1 MAIRLKLI
9 LCTILNCFPVLLMA
23 DELQAWVDTF
33 SPSNAIGSPGMVET
47 QGHGSEFQPY
57 SEETKSRTNREN
69 TRKQMLAEVE
79 RAWRRPE
86 HRSQLHEIAGRVGIE
101 RDISRLKKIRIP
113 RAEFTNLPVSI
124 VVDQL
129 AAVSERYDE
138 EGKGINIVVVDPSGL
153 DPKIS
158 MTLRDLSLDRILDL
172 IVESIGFEYHA
183 QTDVVV
189 LRASEESGYGLETEF
204 FPLNRST
211 LIRLTGVRS
220 ESVPDPTAPDPFAP
234 VAGDNH
240 LNEQEELESGLLRFF
255 QRAGVPFTSV
265 AGASLAFADGQLI
278 VTHTPRNLD
287 RVRNILRRYS
297 QIRQVEIE
305 TRFIEVE
312 AERLAEIGM
321 EWQMLTSGKP
331 MFDSRGLPV
340 ITESGSQLRSYR
352 NRITNSPTRR
362 ITGGTNQ
369 SANGNNRI
377 IIDRPGTT
385 IPDLGYGPPSIPSR
399 TGMNVPG
406 GDLANISGVI
416 GSSEFNLLIRALERE
431 SGSDLLSAPKVTV
444 LSGKT
449 AEITVAQEFRYPQN
463 FGDISADV
471 GRGDSTSGSAGVAIT
486 AGTPRDFAV
495 RNLGVEM
502 RVTPSVEE
510 DNAISLRLEPAVT
523 EFDGFIEYGGP
534 SVAIASDTTVTV
546 PSGFYQPLFSVR
558 RIRTEVTIWDG
569 ATVVMGGLTREE
581 SVHVEDR
588 VPVLG
593 GIPVLGRLFRSE
605 GVRSQ
610 KRNLLIFVTANLV
623 SPGGSHSRLQDID
636 PGPSSKMDEGNFPKT
651 P

>member
-1 MAIRLKLI
+1 MAHFIKRLLI
-9 LCTILNCFPVLLMA
+9 FGWVWFSMTA
-23 DELQAWVDTF
+23 DADDLQAWVD
-33 SPSNAIGSPGMVET
+33 A
-47 QGHGSEFQPY
+47 Y
-57 SEETKSRTNREN
+57 SEQQSSAEIDDLSIATADESRRHRRKIIDDRQEFREK
-69 TRKQMLAEVE
+69 TREKMLEEVG
-79 RAWRRPE
+79 RAWQRPAQRPIQRE
-86 HRSQLHEIAGRVGIE
+86 PTGSLRVDME
-101 RDISRLKKIRIP
+101 LSRLRSIIIP
-113 RAEFTNLPVSI
+113 RVEFSNIPLSV

-129 AAVSERYDE
+129 SLASERYDDR
-138 EGKGINIVVVDPSGL
+138 GNGINIVVVDPAGL
-153 DPKIS
+153 DPIVN
-158 MTLRDLSLDRILDL
+158 MTLRDLSLNRILDL
-172 IVESIGFEYHA
+172 IVESVGFQYHA
-183 QTDVVV
+183 QQDAVV
-189 LRASEESGYGLETEF
+189 LRISEEAGHGLETEF

-211 LIRLTGVRS
+211 LIRLTGVRV
-220 ESVPDPTAPDPFAP
+220 ESVPDPTAPDPFAIQP
-234 VAGDNH
+234 DEKP
-240 LNEQEELESGLLRFF
+240 LSEQEELESGLLRFF
-255 QRAGVPFTSV
+255 QRAGVPFSSV
-265 AGASLAFADGQLI
+265 VGSSLAFADGQLI

-287 RVRNILRRYS
+287 RVRNILRQYS
-297 QIRQVEIE
+297 EIRQVEIE

-321 EWQMLTSGKP
+321 EWQLLTSGKA
-331 MFDSRGLPV
+331 MFDSRGMPLITDTGSPKKFYQNRFSNSPV
-340 ITESGSQLRSYR
+340 RRISAGNHTSSGS
-352 NRITNSPTRR
+352 
-362 ITGGTNQ
+362 
-369 SANGNNRI
+369 NNRI
-377 IIDRPGTT
+377 IIDRPGSTV
-385 IPDLGYGPPSIPSR
+385 PDLEYGPPTIPSR
-399 TGMNVPG
+399 TGLHVAAG
-406 GDLANISGVI
+406 ELANISGVM

-471 GRGDSTSGSAGVAIT
+471 GRGDSTSGSAGVAIA

-510 DNAISLRLEPAVT
+510 DNAISLRLEPTVT

-581 SVHVEDR
+581 SVNVEDR
-588 VPVLG
+588 
-593 GIPVLGRLFRSE
+593 IPVLGNIPLLGRMFRSE

-623 SPGGSHSRLQDID
+623 SPGGSPARNRESEETLSYLDQEQNH
-636 PGPSSKMDEGNFPKT
+636 
-651 P
+651 